1 MGSSRDDAIT
11 VPGSAA
17 ESVNQDQLPW
27 PRILVSVLGVLV
39 AMLLAALDQTIVATA
54 LPSMVA
60 DLGGFEE
67 FAWVFTAYMLGAT
80 TIIPIMGKLSDMY
93 GRKWVLAGG
102 VVVFMA
108 GSALSGMAQDM
119 LQLIVFRGIQGLGAG
134 SIIANSY
141 SVVADFLPPAKRGQ
155 WMGVVGAV
163 SILAVV
169 AGPLAGGYVTD
180 HLTWRWIFF
189 VNLPVGFVALAVILR
204 GMPNVRNPHVSP
216 SIDYRGIIT
225 LVASVVPLLLALTWA
240 GNEFPWLSPQIVGLL
255 LFSGLM
261 AAMVLL
267 AERRAK
273 EPLIPSFLLT
283 NPIFVVGVVVTFLT
297 AIVTYGGV
305 MFLPLFVQGV
315 VGSSATNAGMVLM
328 PAMLSGVASAII
340 AGQIISRTG
349 HYRVLAI
356 VAASVLAAGVY
367 LFTLLD
373 TESSSAHAIRFAV
386 VAGVGVGAIVP
397 TIIISV
403 QNAFPHHM
411 LGVVTSSIQFFRSIG
426 GAVGTAILGSF
437 MTMRL
442 GDWLS
447 NSLSQEAVDAMPPAV
462 VEKLRDP
469 QALMNPG
476 AMDRIR
482 DLAGEG
488 EGGAEALVVVDGLR
502 TALSAA
508 MHDVFLLGFG
518 IAVVAA
524 VITIFLREIPLRETI
539 GEPAR
544 KVPVGKD
551 DAGSTE

>member
-1 MGSSRDDAIT
+1 MGSSHDDPIT
-11 VPGSAA
+11 VQGSAA
-17 ESVNQDQLPW
+17 ELVSQDQLPW
-27 PRILVSVLGVLV
+27 ARILVSVLGVLV

-80 TIIPIMGKLSDMY
+80 TVIPIMGKLSDMY
-93 GRKWVLAGG
+93 GRKWVLVAG
-102 VVVFMA
+102 VVVFMV

-119 LQLIVFRGIQGLGAG
+119 LQLILFRGIQGLGAG
-134 SIIANSY
+134 SIMANSY

-155 WMGVVGAV
+155 WMGVIGAV

-169 AGPLAGGYVTD
+169 MGPLAGGYVTD

-189 VNLPVGFVALAVILR
+189 VNLPVGFVALAVILG
-204 GMPNVRNPHVSP
+204 GMSNVRNSQVRP

-261 AAMVLL
+261 AAMFVL
-267 AERRAK
+267 AERRAR
-273 EPLIPSFLLT
+273 EPLIPGSLLT
-283 NPIFVVGVVVTFLT
+283 SPIFVVGVAVIFLT

-305 MFLPLFVQGV
+305 MFVPLFVQGV

-328 PAMLSGVASAII
+328 PAMLAGVASAIV
-340 AGQIISRTG
+340 AGQIISRAG

-356 VAASVLAAGVY
+356 VAACVLAAGVY

-373 TESSSAHAIRFAV
+373 TRSSSAHAIRFAV
-386 VAGVGVGAIVP
+386 VAGAGVGAILP
-397 TIIISV
+397 TIIIAV

-426 GAVGTAILGSF
+426 GAVGTAVLGSF

-447 NSLSQEAVDAMPPAV
+447 NSLSPEAVDAMPADV
-462 VEKLRDP
+462 VEQLRDP
-469 QALMNPG
+469 QALMSPG
-476 AMDRIR
+476 SLSRIR
-482 DLAGEG
+482 ELAGEG
-488 EGGAEALVVVDGLR
+488 AGGAEALAVVVEGLR
-502 TALSAA
+502 TALSSAI
-508 MHDVFLLGFG
+508 HDVFLLGLG

-524 VITIFLREIPLRETI
+524 AMALFLREIPLRETI
-539 GEPAR
+539 AEPAR
-544 KVPVGKD
+544 EADV
-551 DAGSTE
+551 GSTDEQYL